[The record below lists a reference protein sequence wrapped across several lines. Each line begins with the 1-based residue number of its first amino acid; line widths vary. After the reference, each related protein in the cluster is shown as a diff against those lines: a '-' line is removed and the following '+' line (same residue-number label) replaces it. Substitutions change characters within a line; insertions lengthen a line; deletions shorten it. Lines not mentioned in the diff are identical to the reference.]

1 MQRTL
6 PDVSKQIYSDTILK
20 TLDEKYSEIAPL
32 WASVQL
38 EWINSLYKTFRDH
51 EKFLILIYL
60 IHKTFN
66 FYSKNFV
73 SLTYDQYF
81 DERMIEIEKFNVME
95 VSKNLIIPKET
106 ARRKIIE
113 LEKIGAIKR
122 NKKKLILDK
131 STWPPVKPEENL
143 KRISRFLSFLSK
155 LLHKEKIIDEIFNSE
170 DIEKTIKENFSYIWS
185 IYYDMQIPMMT
196 NYKKIFGDFESFHV
210 NGVCV
215 VNQFL
220 NSQNRNRLAMSKEY
234 FLDKFFFDKNE
245 NLIQGVN
252 AMSISDISGIPRPT
266 VIRKLKKLVKGNFII
281 MDHKKHYTVRG
292 NKKILLAAQKK
303 VFINLATFCSKFYN
317 LYLSQKTNNSA

>member
-1 MQRTL
+1 MQRATL
-6 PDVSKQIYSDTILK
+6 PDLSKQIYSDSIIKL
-20 TLDEKYSEIAPL
+20 LDEKYSEIAPL
-32 WASVQL
+32 WSTIQL
-38 EWINSLYKTFRDH
+38 EWINSLYKTFHDH
-51 EKFLILIYL
+51 EKFLILLYL

-73 SLTYDQYF
+73 NLTYDQYF

-113 LEKIGAIKR
+113 LEKLGAIKR
-122 NKKKLILDK
+122 YKKKLILDK

-143 KRISRFLSFLSK
+143 KRISRFLSFFSK
-155 LLHKEKIIDEIFNSE
+155 LLKKEKITDETFNSE
-170 DIEKTIKENFSYIWS
+170 DIEKSIKDNFSYIWS

-196 NYKKIFGDFESFHV
+196 NYKKIFGDLESFHV
-210 NGVCV
+210 NGVCI

-220 NSQNRNRLAMSKEY
+220 NSQSDNKLAMSKEY

-245 NLIQGVN
+245 NSIQGVN

-266 VIRKLKKLVKGNFII
+266 VIRKLKKLVKGNFIK
-281 MDHKKHYTVRG
+281 MDQKKHYTVRG
-292 NKKILLAAQKK
+292 NKKILVAAQKN

-317 LYLSQKTNNSA
+317 LYLSQKTNN

>member
-1 MQRTL
+1 MQKISL
-6 PDVSKQIYSDTILK
+6 PDVSKQIYSDSIIKL
-20 TLDEKYSEIAPL
+20 LDEKYSEIAPL
-32 WASVQL
+32 WSSIQL
-38 EWINSLYKTFRDH
+38 EWINSLYKTFNDH
-51 EKFLILIYL
+51 EKFLILLYL

-73 SLTYDQYF
+73 NLTYDQYF

-113 LEKIGAIKR
+113 LEKLGAIKR
-122 NKKKLILDK
+122 FKKKLILAK

-143 KRISRFLSFLSK
+143 KRISRFLSFLAK
-155 LLHKEKIIDEIFNSE
+155 LLNKEKIIDEKFNSE
-170 DIEKTIKENFSYIWS
+170 DIEKSIKDNFSYIWS

-196 NYKKIFGDFESFHV
+196 NYKKIFGDLESFHV
-210 NGVCV
+210 NGVCI

-220 NSQNRNRLAMSKEY
+220 NSQNDNKFAMSKEY

-245 NLIQGVN
+245 NSIQGVN

-266 VIRKLKKLVKGNFII
+266 VIRKIKKLVKGNFIK
-281 MDHKKHYTVRG
+281 MDQKKHYTVRG
-292 NKKILLAAQKK
+292 NKKILVAAQKN

-317 LYLSQKTNNSA
+317 LYLSQKTNN